1 MRGRITLFA
10 LIAAALAPLTAQSS
24 DPAIGPLEQAYRS
37 LHSRDYDLAVD
48 SFRKAVEAAP
58 ARGSIRKDLAYTYL
72 KIGRNEAARDQ
83 FAEAMRLDPQDH
95 HVALEYAFLCH
106 ETGKTAE
113 ARRVFDRIR
122 KTGDAT
128 TRATAQQ
135 AFENIDRPLEEG
147 IQRWRKALEKSPDNF
162 SVHRE
167 LAELAERRD
176 ELPLAAEHYE
186 KAWRLRPDLR
196 SLLVDLG
203 RVWQSTGRTE
213 AAASALLAASRGAE
227 PMAAERA
234 RELLPARYPYVYE
247 FGRAL
252 ELDPNNV
259 ELHRELAYLLLAM
272 DRREEAEREFRAI
285 VQLTPEDLLSTA
297 QLGFLLLA
305 RKDSAAAL
313 PLLERVLK
321 GPDEELADRVRT
333 ALRMPQTLKRRPETP
348 RAKVSLEAKTL
359 AERSLEAGYMKDA
372 VKYLAVAHETD
383 PADFA
388 VMLKLG
394 WAHNI
399 LKQDELALGWFDLA
413 RRSPEPLVA
422 AEAGRAYGNL
432 RPAQARLRTSVWLF
446 PVYSTRWRD
455 LFSYGQI
462 KTEIRLGKLP
472 LRPYVSTRFVGD
484 TRRTTGDAL
493 PQYLSE
499 SSIIL
504 GVGLA
509 TTPWHGAVSW
519 FEAGTAVSYL
529 WARKDQPRIAP
540 DYRGGVSFSRGF
552 GRLLGGE
559 GAGAFFETTADAVF
573 LSRFQN
579 DIIIYSQ
586 NRLGVTLP
594 AIASGFQSQLF
605 WNYHVTADA
614 QRQYW
619 ANFFESG
626 PGLRFRWQWMPPSLS
641 FTVSALRGAYRIMD
655 GNPRAPVFYD
665 LRVGIWYAYT
675 R

>member
-1 MRGRITLFA
+1 MGSRITVFS
-10 LIAAALAPLTAQSS
+10 LIAAALAPLTAQSP

-48 SFRKAVEAAP
+48 FFRKAVEAAP

-106 ETGKTAE
+106 ETGKTVE

-122 KTGDAT
+122 KTGDPTA
-128 TRATAQQ
+128 RATAQQ

-147 IQRWRKALEKSPDNF
+147 IERWRKALEKSPDNF

-176 ELPLAAEHYE
+176 ELELAAEHYE

-203 RVWQSTGRTE
+203 RVWQSLERAE

-234 RELLPARYPYVYE
+234 RELLPSRYPYVYE
-247 FGRAL
+247 FRRAL
-252 ELDPNNV
+252 DLDPKNV

-285 VQLTPEDLLSTA
+285 VQLAPEDLLSTA

-333 ALRMPQTLKRRPETP
+333 ALGMPQTLKRRPETP

-372 VKYLAVAHETD
+372 AKYLAVAHETD

-394 WAHNI
+394 WTHNI

-413 RRSPEPLVA
+413 RRSPEPRVA
-422 AEAGRAYGNL
+422 AEALRAYSNL

-455 LFSYGQI
+455 LFSYGQV

-472 LRPYVSTRFVGD
+472 LRPYVSIRFVGD

-504 GVGLA
+504 GIGLA

-519 FEAGTAVSYL
+519 FEAGTAMSYL

-559 GAGAFFETTADAVF
+559 GAGVFFETTADAVF

-579 DIIIYSQ
+579 DVIVYSQ

-594 AIASGFQSQLF
+594 AVRSGFQSQLF

-626 PGLRFRWQWMPPSLS
+626 PGLRFRWHWMPPSLS

>member
-1 MRGRITLFA
+1 MGGRITVFS

-24 DPAIGPLEQAYRS
+24 DPAALGPLEQAYRS
-37 LHSRDYDLAVD
+37 LHTRDYDLAVD
-48 SFRKAVEAAP
+48 FFRKAVEAAP

-128 TRATAQQ
+128 AQQ
-135 AFENIDRPLEEG
+135 AFENIDRPLGEG
-147 IQRWRKALEKSPDNF
+147 IERWRKALEKSPDNF

-176 ELPLAAEHYE
+176 ELELAAEHYE

-203 RVWQSTGRTE
+203 RVWQVTGRAE

-247 FGRAL
+247 FRRAL
-252 ELDPNNV
+252 ELDQNNV

-297 QLGFLLLA
+297 QLGFLLL
-305 RKDSAAAL
+305 RRDSAAAL

-333 ALRMPQTLKRRPETP
+333 ALGMPQTLKRRPETP

-399 LKQDELALGWFDLA
+399 LKQDEMALGWFDLA
-413 RRSPEPLVA
+413 RRSPEPRVA
-422 AEAGRAYGNL
+422 AEASRAYGNL

-455 LFSYGQI
+455 LFSYGQA

-529 WARKDQPRIAP
+529 GGRRDQPRIAP
-540 DYRGGVSFSRGF
+540 DYRGGVSFARGF

-559 GAGAFFETTADAVF
+559 AAGVFFETTADVVF

-579 DIIIYSQ
+579 DVIVYSQ

-594 AIASGFQSQLF
+594 AIPSGLQSQLF

-641 FTVSALRGAYRIMD
+641 FTLSALRGAYRIMD

-675 R
+675 H

>member
-1 MRGRITLFA
+1 
-10 LIAAALAPLTAQSS
+10 
-24 DPAIGPLEQAYRS
+24 
-37 LHSRDYDLAVD
+37 
-48 SFRKAVEAAP
+48 
-58 ARGSIRKDLAYTYL
+58 
-72 KIGRNEAARDQ
+72 
-83 FAEAMRLDPQDH
+83 
-95 HVALEYAFLCH
+95 
-106 ETGKTAE
+106 
-113 ARRVFDRIR
+113 
-122 KTGDAT
+122 
-128 TRATAQQ
+128 
-135 AFENIDRPLEEG
+135 
-147 IQRWRKALEKSPDNF
+147 
-162 SVHRE
+162 
-167 LAELAERRD
+167 
-176 ELPLAAEHYE
+176 
-186 KAWRLRPDLR
+186 
-196 SLLVDLG
+196 
-203 RVWQSTGRTE
+203 
-213 AAASALLAASRGAE
+213 
-227 PMAAERA
+227 
-234 RELLPARYPYVYE
+234 
-247 FGRAL
+247 
-252 ELDPNNV
+252 
-259 ELHRELAYLLLAM
+259 
-272 DRREEAEREFRAI
+272 
-285 VQLTPEDLLSTA
+285 
-297 QLGFLLLA
+297 
-305 RKDSAAAL
+305 
-313 PLLERVLK
+313 
-321 GPDEELADRVRT
+321 
-333 ALRMPQTLKRRPETP
+333 
-348 RAKVSLEAKTL
+348 
-359 AERSLEAGYMKDA
+359 
-372 VKYLAVAHETD
+372 
-383 PADFA
+383 
-388 VMLKLG
+388 MLKLG
-394 WAHNI
+394 WTHNI
-399 LKQDELALGWFDLA
+399 LKQDELALRWFDLA
-413 RRSPEPLVA
+413 RRSPEPSVA
-422 AEAGRAYGNL
+422 AEASRAYGNL

-455 LFSYGQI
+455 LFSYGQV

-529 WARKDQPRIAP
+529 WARKDQPRVAP

-579 DIIIYSQ
+579 DIIVYSQ

-594 AIASGFQSQLF
+594 AVRSGFQSQLF

-626 PGLRFRWQWMPPSLS
+626 PGLRFRWHWMPPSLS

-665 LRVGIWYAYT
+665 LRAGIWYAYT

>member
-1 MRGRITLFA
+1 MGSRITVFS
-10 LIAAALAPLTAQSS
+10 LIAAALAPLTAQSP

-48 SFRKAVEAAP
+48 FFRKAVEAAP

-106 ETGKTAE
+106 ETGKSVE

-122 KTGDAT
+122 KTGDPTA
-128 TRATAQQ
+128 RATAQQ

-147 IQRWRKALEKSPDNF
+147 IERWRKALEKSPDNF

-176 ELPLAAEHYE
+176 ELELAAEHYE

-203 RVWQSTGRTE
+203 RVWQSTGRAE

-247 FGRAL
+247 FRRAL
-252 ELDPNNV
+252 ELDPKNV

-285 VQLTPEDLLSTA
+285 VRLTPEDLLSTA

-333 ALRMPQTLKRRPETP
+333 ALGMPQTLKRRPETP

-372 VKYLAVAHETD
+372 AKYLAVAHETD

-394 WAHNI
+394 WTHNI

-455 LFSYGQI
+455 LFSYGQV
-462 KTEIRLGKLP
+462 KTEARLGKLP
-472 LRPYVSTRFVGD
+472 LRPYVSIRFVGD

-504 GVGLA
+504 GIGLA
-509 TTPWHGAVSW
+509 TPPWHGAVSW

-529 WARKDQPRIAP
+529 WARKDQPRVAP

-559 GAGAFFETTADAVF
+559 AAGVFFETTADAVF

-579 DIIIYSQ
+579 DVIVYSQ

-594 AIASGFQSQLF
+594 AFASGFQSQLF

-626 PGLRFRWQWMPPSLS
+626 PGLRFRWHWMPPSLS
-641 FTVSALRGAYRIMD
+641 FTVSALRGAYRVMD

>member
-1 MRGRITLFA
+1 MRGRITVFS
-10 LIAAALAPLTAQSS
+10 LIAVALAPLTAQSP
-24 DPAIGPLEQAYRS
+24 DPAALGPLEQAYQS
-37 LHSRDYDLAVD
+37 LQTRDYDLAVD
-48 SFRKAVEAAP
+48 FFRKAVEAAP
-58 ARGSIRKDLAYTYL
+58 ARGSIRKDFAYTYL

-83 FAEAMRLDPQDH
+83 FAEAVRLDPQDH

-106 ETGKTAE
+106 ETGMTVE

-122 KTGDAT
+122 KTGD
-128 TRATAQQ
+128 ATAQQ

-147 IQRWRKALEKSPDNF
+147 IERWRKALEKSPDNF

-176 ELPLAAEHYE
+176 ELELAAEHYE

-203 RVWQSTGRTE
+203 RVWQSLGRAE

-247 FGRAL
+247 FRRAL
-252 ELDPNNV
+252 ELDPKNV

-333 ALRMPQTLKRRPETP
+333 ALGMPQTLKRRPETP

-455 LFSYGQI
+455 LFSYGQV

-509 TTPWHGAVSW
+509 TMPWHGAVSW

-559 GAGAFFETTADAVF
+559 GAGVFFETTADAVF

-579 DIIIYSQ
+579 DIILYSQ

-594 AIASGFQSQLF
+594 AFASGFQSQLF

-641 FTVSALRGAYRIMD
+641 FTVSALRGAYHITD

>member
-37 LHSRDYDLAVD
+37 LHSRDYDLAVE
-48 SFRKAVEAAP
+48 SFRQAVEAAP

>member
-1 MRGRITLFA
+1 
-10 LIAAALAPLTAQSS
+10 LIAAALAPLTAQSP
-24 DPAIGPLEQAYRS
+24 DHAALGPLEQAYRS
-37 LHSRDYDLAVD
+37 LQTRDYDLAVD
-48 SFRKAVEAAP
+48 FFRKAVEAAP

-106 ETGKTAE
+106 ETGKTTE

-128 TRATAQQ
+128 AQQ
-135 AFENIDRPLEEG
+135 GFENIDRPLAEG
-147 IQRWRKALEKSPDNF
+147 IERWRKALEMSPDNF

-176 ELPLAAEHYE
+176 ELELAAEHYE

-203 RVWQSTGRTE
+203 RVWQSTGRAE

-234 RELLPARYPYVYE
+234 REFLPARYPYVYE
-247 FGRAL
+247 FRQAL
-252 ELDPNNV
+252 ELDPKNV

-285 VQLTPEDLLSTA
+285 VQLAPEDLLSTA

-305 RKDSAAAL
+305 RKDPAAAL

-333 ALRMPQTLKRRPETP
+333 ALGMPQTLKRRPETP

-359 AERSLEAGYMKDA
+359 AERSLEAGYLKDA
-372 VKYLAVAHETD
+372 AKYLAVAHETD

-394 WAHNI
+394 WTHNI
-399 LKQDELALGWFDLA
+399 LKQDELALRWFDLA
-413 RRSPEPLVA
+413 RRSPEPRVA
-422 AEAGRAYGNL
+422 AEASRAYGNL

-455 LFSYGQI
+455 LFSYGQV
-462 KTEIRLGKLP
+462 KTETRLGKLP
-472 LRPYVSTRFVGD
+472 LRPYVSIRFVGD
-484 TRRTTGDAL
+484 TRRTTGEAL

-504 GVGLA
+504 GIGLA

-529 WARKDQPRIAP
+529 WARKDQPLVAP

-559 GAGAFFETTADAVF
+559 AAGAFFETTADAVF

-594 AIASGFQSQLF
+594 AIPSGFQSQLF

-626 PGLRFRWQWMPPSLS
+626 PGLRFRWHWMPPSLS
-641 FTVSALRGAYRIMD
+641 FTVCALRGAYRIMD

-665 LRVGIWYAYT
+665 LRAGIWYAYT